1 MNIIPLQY
9 YGIIYNIIYLYS
21 ITGEA
26 VASQMEKNLSS
37 LEDWNTPYLALVSRL
52 SQVTLELDRLR
63 LCLNSSVVG
72 MITPVGHIKLTGE
85 TR

>member
-26 VASQMEKNLSS
+26 VASQMEKYLSS
-37 LEDWNTPYLALVSRL
+37 LEDGNLAPCLEVVSSL
-52 SQVTLELDRLR
+52 SQVTPELDRLR
-63 LCLNSSVVG
+63 LCLN
-72 MITPVGHIKLTGE
+72 
-85 TR
+85 